1 MERDIG
7 ILHTQGLR
15 TWGTNKRNWH
25 EVLDYETCE
34 DAKYQKCLSFWKSL
48 GWRLNVFLFFFL
60 QVFQVKWNYYFGF
73 GRKKQWNRRRKSKM
87 TWTSCLSQSLD
98 RKCQQVGY
106 VQRAVNAGTHQVTG
120 WGDLLSQWQYN
131 EQWLKRLISFF
142 CYCFLWDY
150 SVQSLWTSKLMSIK
164 QQGGFTHWV
173 QGML

>member
-1 MERDIG
+1 MGRDIG

-25 EVLDYETCE
+25 EVLDYETCG

-48 GWRLNVFLFFFL
+48 GWSLNVFLLFFFL
-60 QVFQVKWNYYFGF
+60 QVFQVKWNCYFGF

-98 RKCQQVGY
+98 RKCQQVCY

-120 WGDLLSQWQYN
+120 WGDPLSQWTVVKETY
-131 EQWLKRLISFF
+131 FF
-142 CYCFLWDY
+142 LLLLF
-150 SVQSLWTSKLMSIK
+150 SVGSQGSVSLNIK
-164 QQGGFTHWV
+164 INVYKTTGWIYPLCLRHVIT
-173 QGML
+173 